1 MEECL
6 SVPVNQRLGEHEALI
21 HHTTGDSNNCE
32 AVAACSLGPEWL
44 VSLNTGGLEQR
55 EQLDCHTS
63 KPGAVKNMR
72 TNVPVRVNGANNVL
86 VIVMICQLFL
96 VRPIC
101 IDDIYL
107 EFSTAMLIGMER
119 KLFTVG

>member
-1 MEECL
+1 
-6 SVPVNQRLGEHEALI
+6 
-21 HHTTGDSNNCE
+21 
-32 AVAACSLGPEWL
+32 
-44 VSLNTGGLEQR
+44 
-55 EQLDCHTS
+55 
-63 KPGAVKNMR
+63 MR

-107 EFSTAMLIGMER
+107 EFFTAMLIGMER